1 MHRTTIAKYTK
12 FSAEELQ
19 KSTADPL
26 SCVAAVQ
33 LNEILSLR
41 PRDCEHIVKGVKR
54 CVTDK
59 IGRYHAKLNGIVLG
73 YAKIR
78 VDNALSALRLD
89 SPYLHVRTTIDYYV
103 FQPRIG
109 STLRGTVNYVSKNFV
124 SAVIYR
130 VFNVTVK
137 LGQQTARLHALKNG
151 SDISFT
157 VNSCD
162 MKSELPVIEGELV
175 LNGVIPVRIKTEPG
189 EQNGDCDEV
198 EEIAME
204 TDTIVKQEPKTP
216 KKKASKKS
224 KEVPEAVSRA
234 AAPPA
239 TTNGVTAGM
248 PVMDDSSSSE
258 SENDERSLL
267 IKSLLG
273 EMFGDEFTEST
284 KSSKKDKKKK
294 DKKEKKEKKEKKK
307 SPQKSTGGPV
317 ETVRIKQEVLSSDDD
332 EPSAVVEQQP
342 TGSTQG
348 KAKSKKNGTNGVRL
362 NGSAATPASPDAA
375 KCETTTTT
383 TSAKKRKIRFDLN
396 DTVVHIKTEPTES
409 SKKKKKNAE

>member
-78 VDNALSALRLD
+78 VDNAPSALRLD

-198 EEIAME
+198 EENAME
-204 TDTIVKQEPKTP
+204 TDTGVKQEPKTP

-239 TTNGVTAGM
+239 TNGVTAGM

-294 DKKEKKEKKEKKK
+294 DKKEKKEKKSHLRNRLMDRWKRCESSRKCYRPTTTNLPPWWSS
-307 SPQKSTGGPV
+307 SPPPAPKARPSRRR
-317 ETVRIKQEVLSSDDD
+317 TVRMV
-332 EPSAVVEQQP
+332 SASMVVRQLRLHP
-342 TGSTQG
+342 MRPMVKRRRRRRRRKS
-348 KAKSKKNGTNGVRL
+348 AKS
-362 NGSAATPASPDAA
+362 GSILT
-375 KCETTTTT
+375 
-383 TSAKKRKIRFDLN
+383 IR
-396 DTVVHIKTEPTES
+396 
-409 SKKKKKNAE
+409 

>member
-137 LGQQTARLHALKNG
+137 LGKQTARLHALKNG

-175 LNGVIPVRIKTEPG
+175 LNGVIPVRIKTEQG
-189 EQNGDCDEV
+189 AQNGGDCDEV
-198 EEIAME
+198 EEVAME
-204 TDTIVKQEPKTP
+204 TDAGVKQEPKTP

-234 AAPPA
+234 ATPPA
-239 TTNGVTAGM
+239 TNGVTAGM
-248 PVMDDSSSSE
+248 PLMDDSSSSE

-294 DKKEKKEKKEKKK
+294 DKKEKKQKKK
-307 SPQKSTGGPV
+307 SPQKSTVPV
-317 ETVRIKQEVLSSDDD
+317 ETVRIKKEVLSSDED
-332 EPSAVVEQQP
+332 EPSAAVEQQP

-362 NGSAATPASPDAA
+362 NGSAATPASPDAVNG
-375 KCETTTTT
+375 ETTTTP
-383 TSAKKRKIRFDLN
+383 AKKRKIRFDLN